1 MTAGTVTVHLV
12 PPDLTRRES
21 DDRCLSVEEKQRAE
35 SFRFR
40 YDAARW
46 VSYRAALRRI
56 LGAALRVTP
65 QEVPLLL
72 TEFGKPVIA
81 PPFAFLHFSLSHCD
95 DMALVAW
102 CVDGPVGVDVEP
114 ISRATSL
121 LGCESTFCHSEE
133 MAALPA
139 GQSVRG
145 LQLLELWTA
154 KEALLKAL
162 GTGFSH
168 PPERV
173 RIRCEESNL
182 SATSDAP
189 LPGLDG
195 QALHR
200 LRHPALAAH
209 CAALSAPA
217 SIHRIEIIPPQGWT
231 SEPHSAMPSSHP
243 RKTHG

>member
-1 MTAGTVTVHLV
+1 MTAGSVTVHLV

-21 DDRCLSVEEKQRAE
+21 DERCLSVEEKHRAD

-40 YDAARW
+40 DDAARW

-56 LGAALRVTP
+56 LGAALQVPP
-65 QEVPLLL
+65 QEVPLFL

-81 PPFAFLHFSLSHCD
+81 PPLAYLHFSLSHCD
-95 DMALVAW
+95 DLALVAW

-114 ISRATSL
+114 ISRAASL
-121 LGCESTFCHSEE
+121 LGCESTFCHPGEL
-133 MAALPA
+133 AVLAP
-139 GQSVRG
+139 GQSARG

-162 GTGFSH
+162 GTGLSH
-168 PPERV
+168 PPEWV
-173 RIRCEESNL
+173 RIRSAASNL
-182 SATSDAP
+182 SATSDTP
-189 LPGLDG
+189 LPGIDG

-231 SEPHSAMPSSHP
+231 SGPHSAMSTSHP